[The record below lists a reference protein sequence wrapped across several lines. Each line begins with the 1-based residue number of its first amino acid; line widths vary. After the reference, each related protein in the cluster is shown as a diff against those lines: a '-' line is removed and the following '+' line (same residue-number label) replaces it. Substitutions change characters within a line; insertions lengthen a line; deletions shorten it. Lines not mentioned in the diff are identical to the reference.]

1 MVLHLGRLWPYTQI
15 LDKPSLMLV
24 GKAISHS
31 RVEHLNGTSLGKALA
46 LHTNIRPVLG
56 NVNG

>member
-1 MVLHLGRLWPYTQI
+1 MVLHSERLWLYTQT

-24 GKAISHS
+24 GKARSHP
-31 RVEHLNGTSLGKALA
+31 RVEHLNGTLFGKALA
-46 LHTNIRPVLG
+46 LHTNIKAVLF